1 MNASKQP
8 GGCDDFPSLFKA
20 CEMIT
25 LYGIKNCD
33 TVKKARAWLD
43 ANSIDY
49 RFHDFRTDGID
60 TTTINAWLKTLGTDT
75 LVNKRG
81 TTWRGLDAGLQALVG
96 TSRTADILNE
106 HPALMKRPVLVNDND
121 VYCGFSEAQYKQI
134 FS

>member
-1 MNASKQP
+1 
-8 GGCDDFPSLFKA
+8 
-20 CEMIT
+20 MIT

-43 ANSIDY
+43 ANSIGY

-106 HPALMKRPVLVNDND
+106 YPALMKRPVLVNDND

>member
-1 MNASKQP
+1 
-8 GGCDDFPSLFKA
+8 
-20 CEMIT
+20 MIT

-43 ANSIDY
+43 DNSIDY

-60 TTTINAWLKTLGTDT
+60 TATISDWLKTLGADT

-96 TSRTADILNE
+96 TSRTADILHE
-106 HPALMKRPVLVNDND
+106 HPALMKRPVLVSDGN
-121 VYCGFSEAQYKQI
+121 VHCGFSDAQYKRI